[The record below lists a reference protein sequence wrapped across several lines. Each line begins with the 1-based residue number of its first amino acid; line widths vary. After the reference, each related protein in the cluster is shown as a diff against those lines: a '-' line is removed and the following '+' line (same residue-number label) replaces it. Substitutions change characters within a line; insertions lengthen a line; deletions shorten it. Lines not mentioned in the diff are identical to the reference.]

1 MTKDRLKKEI
11 KKKFGTYARFARLA
25 KLDYYEFKR
34 EFLDAPKVDRADL
47 AVIEARLNDT
57 NGPDEFTTE
66 LRDALQARLNEYGGV
81 LMFCMA
87 NHGFTASTVFQI
99 LAQEKESYKRITPT
113 IKRLLDHFNI
123 KH

>member
-1 MTKDRLKKEI
+1 MTRDQLRKRI
-11 KKKFGTYARFARLA
+11 KAKFGTFTRFCKLSD
-25 KLDYYEFKR
+25 LDYYEFKR
-34 EFLDAPKVDRADL
+34 KFLDAPKVDRADL

-87 NHGFTASTVFQI
+87 NHQFTASTVFQI